1 MLQLHYAAL
10 FLQKRLYMFKVLVD
24 LFVAFFKVGLLSFG
38 GGYTLIPLIQQQ
50 VVEVNNWA
58 TQDEFLKVLGAS
70 QAIPGAI
77 SIKFATYIGYKEA
90 GIPGV
95 IGAIAGSFI
104 VPIVAILILFNGLR
118 YAETIPVAER
128 FLKGIK
134 SATWGLIIGFGV
146 QSYMGTSTDFRNIAI
161 GIGALVAIAGFDIS
175 PAIVIIA
182 AGVLGTFM
190 YR

>member
-1 MLQLHYAAL
+1 
-10 FLQKRLYMFKVLVD
+10 MFKVLID

-38 GGYTLIPLIQQQ
+38 GGYTLIPLIQHQ
-50 VVEVNNWA
+50 VVEVNSWA

-95 IGAIAGSFI
+95 ISTITGSFI
-104 VPIVAILILFNGLR
+104 VPIAAILILFNGLK

-146 QSYMGTSTDFRNIAI
+146 QSLMGTSMDFRNIAI
-161 GIGALVAIAGFDIS
+161 GIGALIAIAGFDLS
-175 PAIVIIA
+175 PAIVIIV
-182 AGVLGTFM
+182 AGALGIFL